1 MPLLEASS
9 TLLPVVLSLGAA
21 VLWGMSDFGGGL
33 LGRRAPI
40 LGVLIATQAV
50 GLATAL
56 LVGFGRGETVP
67 VGNDLG
73 LGLIAGCL
81 GAVGV
86 GCLYGGLAAGR
97 MGIVAPV
104 TGVLSAVT
112 PAVVG
117 IVLQGAP
124 APIVVVGFGLA
135 IIAVIVVSMVPDD
148 GSRQPTGLPYAL
160 VGGVSLGLLS
170 VVLSRIQIE
179 HVFLPLALMRA
190 LEIALFL
197 AFVAVRRSAWRMPRS
212 VLGLVLF
219 VGVVDV
225 LGNVAF
231 LTAARIGELSVAA
244 MVSSLYPVVTVILAA
259 AVVREQ
265 ITRLHAAGVA
275 LALLAI
281 ALITGGSA

>member
-1 MPLLEASS
+1 MPVLDASS
-9 TLLPVVLSLGAA
+9 ALLPVVLALGAA

-40 LGVLIATQAV
+40 LGVLIATQGV
-50 GLATAL
+50 GFTTAL
-56 LVGFGRGETVP
+56 LIGFGRGETMP
-67 VGNDLG
+67 AGNDLG

-86 GCLYGGLAAGR
+86 GCLYGGLAVGR

-112 PAVVG
+112 PAIVG
-117 IVLQGAP
+117 IVIQGAP
-124 APIVVVGFGLA
+124 APIVILGFGIA
-135 IIAVIVVSMVPDD
+135 IVAVVIVSMVPDD
-148 GSRQPTGLPYAL
+148 GSNQPTGLPYAV
-160 VGGVSLGLLS
+160 VGGVTLGLLG
-170 VVLSRIQIE
+170 VVLSRIQLD
-179 HVFLPLALMRA
+179 HVFLPLAVMRV
-190 LEIALFL
+190 LEIVLFL
-197 AFVAVRRSAWRMPRS
+197 SFVAVRRAAWRMPRS
-212 VLGLVLF
+212 VAGLVLF
-219 VGVVDV
+219 VGVIDV

-259 AVVREQ
+259 TVVREQ

-281 ALITGGSA
+281 GLITGGST